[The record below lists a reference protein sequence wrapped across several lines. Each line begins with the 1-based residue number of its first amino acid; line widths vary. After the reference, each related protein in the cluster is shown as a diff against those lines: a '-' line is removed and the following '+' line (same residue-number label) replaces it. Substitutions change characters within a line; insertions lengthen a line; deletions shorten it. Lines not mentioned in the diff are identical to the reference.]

1 MLHQSGWGGGV
12 RRRQFIT
19 LLGSAATAAAWP
31 LVAPAQQPDRIHRV
45 GLLIGLAEDDPE
57 SKPRLA
63 AFRQGLEKL
72 GWSEGR
78 NIHLDVRFVLPTNEQ
93 QAQMLAR
100 ELLAVSPDVVVA
112 QTTALTATF
121 RRESRNVPIVFIA
134 VGDPIGAGFIANL
147 ARPGSNLTGLT
158 LYDGS
163 VAGKW
168 LAMLKEIDPRVTR
181 AAFIINPKTSSF
193 PLLARETETMAQ
205 LLAIELTLS
214 NIENAGD
221 IGRVIESFA
230 SLRNGGLVF
239 PPNATTTANRDL
251 IVALAAR
258 YRLPAVYAWR
268 EFVTAG
274 GLLSYGTNFVELF
287 RQTASYVDRILRGSS
302 PAELPVQAPTK
313 YQTVV
318 NLKTARALG
327 LTVPPGLLVA
337 ADEVIE

>member
-1 MLHQSGWGGGV
+1 MK
-12 RRRQFIT
+12 RREFIT
-19 LLGSAATAAAWP
+19 LIGGAVASPLAAW
-31 LVAPAQQPDRIHRV
+31 AQRSDQIRRV
-45 GLLIGLAEDDPE
+45 GVLIGLVEGDPD
-57 SKPRLA
+57 SKARLG

-78 NIHLDVRFVLPTNEQ
+78 NIHVDVRFVPPGNEQ
-93 QAQMLAR
+93 QVQILVK
-100 ELLAVSPDVVVA
+100 ELLALSPDVIAA
-112 QTTALTATF
+112 QSTPLTAAF
-121 RRESRNVPIVFIA
+121 RRESRNVPIVFVA

-205 LLAIELTLS
+205 SLGVELALS
-214 NIENAGD
+214 PIENAGD

-230 SLRNGGLVF
+230 SLPNGGLVF
-239 PPNATTTANRDL
+239 PPNATTSANRDL
-251 IVALAAR
+251 IVALAAK

-274 GLLSYGTNFVELF
+274 GLMSYGTDFVELF
-287 RQTASYVDRILRGSS
+287 GQAASYVDRILRGSS
-302 PAELPVQAPTK
+302 PAELPVQAPTR
-313 YQTVV
+313 YQTVL
-318 NLKTARALG
+318 NLKTAKALD
-327 LTVPPGLLVA
+327 LTVPASLLVA
-337 ADEVIE
+337 ADEVIQ

>member
-1 MLHQSGWGGGV
+1 M
-12 RRRQFIT
+12 RRREFTT
-19 LLGSAATAAAWP
+19 LLGGAAAWP
-31 LVAPAQQPDRIHRV
+31 LSARAQRLDQIRRV
-45 GLLIGLAEDDPE
+45 GVFMSSAKDDPD
-57 SKPRLA
+57 SRLG

-78 NIHLDVRFVLPTNEQ
+78 NIHLDVRFALPGNEQ
-93 QAQMLAR
+93 QLQILVK
-100 ELLAVSPDVVVA
+100 ELLALSPDVIAA
-112 QTTALTATF
+112 QSTPLTAAF

-134 VGDPIGAGFIANL
+134 VGDPVGAGFIANL

-168 LAMLKEIDPRVTR
+168 LAMLKEIDPRVAR

-205 LLAIELTLS
+205 SLGVELALS
-214 NIENAGD
+214 PIENAGD

-230 SLRNGGLVF
+230 SLPNGGLVF
-239 PPNATTTANRDL
+239 PPNATTSANRDL
-251 IVALAAR
+251 IVALAAK

-287 RQTASYVDRILRGSS
+287 RQTGPMSIAFCAVARPRSFRCRRRPS
-302 PAELPVQAPTK
+302 TK
-313 YQTVV
+313 
-318 NLKTARALG
+318 RW
-327 LTVPPGLLVA
+327 
-337 ADEVIE
+337 

>member
-1 MLHQSGWGGGV
+1 M
-12 RRRQFIT
+12 RRREFIT
-19 LLGSAATAAAWP
+19 LLGGAAAWP
-31 LVAPAQQPDRIHRV
+31 LPARAQRPDQIRRV
-45 GLLIGLAEDDPE
+45 GVLIGLAEDDPD
-57 SKPRLA
+57 SKARLGA
-63 AFRQGLEKL
+63 LRQGLEKL

-78 NIHLDVRFVLPTNEQ
+78 NIHLDVRFVPPGNEQ
-93 QAQMLAR
+93 QVQILVK
-100 ELLAVSPDVVVA
+100 ELLAPSPDVIVA
-112 QTTALTATF
+112 QSTPLIAAF
-121 RRESRNVPIVFIA
+121 RRESRNVPIVFVA

-205 LLAIELTLS
+205 SLGIELTLS
-214 NIENAGD
+214 TIENAGD

-230 SLRNGGLVF
+230 SLPNGGLVF

-274 GLLSYGTNFVELF
+274 GLLSYGTDFVEQF
-287 RQTASYVDRILRGSS
+287 GQAASYVDRILRGSS
-302 PAELPVQAPTK
+302 PAELPVQAPTR
-313 YQTVV
+313 YQTVL
-318 NLKTARALG
+318 NLKTAKALD
-327 LTVPPGLLVA
+327 LTVPASLLVA
-337 ADEVIE
+337 ADEVIQ

>member
-1 MLHQSGWGGGV
+1 M
-12 RRRQFIT
+12 RRREFIT
-19 LLGSAATAAAWP
+19 LLGGAAAWP
-31 LVAPAQQPDRIHRV
+31 LSARAQQADRIRRV
-45 GLLIGLAEDDPE
+45 GVLIGLAEDDPD
-57 SKPRLA
+57 SKVRLA

-78 NIHLDVRFVLPTNEQ
+78 NIQLDVRFAVPTNEQ
-93 QAQMLAR
+93 QVQMLVK
-100 ELLAVSPDVVVA
+100 ELLALSPDVVVA
-112 QTTALTATF
+112 QTTVLTAAF
-121 RRESRNVPIVFIA
+121 ERESRNVPIVFVA

-163 VAGKW
+163 VTGKW
-168 LAMLKEIDPRVTR
+168 LEMLKEIDPRVTR

-205 LLAIELTLS
+205 SLAIELTLS
-214 NIENAGD
+214 TIENAAD

-230 SLRNGGLVF
+230 SLPNGGLVF

-258 YRLPAVYAWR
+258 FRLPAVYAWR

-327 LTVPPGLLVA
+327 LTVPPGLLIA

>member
-1 MLHQSGWGGGV
+1 M
-12 RRRQFIT
+12 RRREFIT
-19 LLGSAATAAAWP
+19 LLGGAAVAWP
-31 LVAPAQQPDRIHRV
+31 LSARAQHADRIRRV
-45 GLLIGLAEDDPE
+45 GVLMGLAEDDPD
-57 SKPRLA
+57 SKARLG

-78 NIHLDVRFVLPTNEQ
+78 NIHLDVRFALPADDQ
-93 QAQMLAR
+93 QARMLAK

-112 QTTALTATF
+112 QTTALTAAF

-158 LYDGS
+158 LYGGS

-168 LAMLKEIDPRVTR
+168 LDMLKEIDPRVTR

-205 LLAIELTLS
+205 SLAIELTLS
-214 NIENAGD
+214 TIENAGD

-230 SLRNGGLVF
+230 SLPNGGLVF

-287 RQTASYVDRILRGSS
+287 RQTASYVDRILRGSL
-302 PAELPVQAPTK
+302 PAELPVQAPTR
-313 YQTVV
+313 YETVL
-318 NLKTARALG
+318 NLKTAKALD
-327 LTVPPGLLVA
+327 LTVPAGLLGAV
-337 ADEVIE
+337 DEVIE

>member
-1 MLHQSGWGGGV
+1 M
-12 RRRQFIT
+12 RRREFIA
-19 LLGSAATAAAWP
+19 LLGGTAAWP
-31 LVAPAQQPDRIHRV
+31 LSARAQRPDQIRRV
-45 GLLIGLAEDDPE
+45 GVLMGLAEDDPD
-57 SKPRLA
+57 SKPRLG

-78 NIHLDVRFVLPTNEQ
+78 NIHLDVRFALPANEQ
-93 QAQMLAR
+93 QVQKMVK
-100 ELLAVSPDVVVA
+100 ELLALSPDVIVS
-112 QTTALTATF
+112 QSTALTAAF
-121 RRESRNVPIVFIA
+121 RRETRTVPIVFIA
-134 VGDPIGAGFIANL
+134 VGDPVGAGFIANL

-205 LLAIELTLS
+205 SLAIELTLIT
-214 NIENAGD
+214 IENAGD

-230 SLRNGGLVF
+230 SLPNGGLVF

-274 GLLSYGTNFVELF
+274 GLVSYGTNFVELF

-302 PAELPVQAPTK
+302 PADLPVQAPTR
-313 YQTVV
+313 YETVL
-318 NLKTARALG
+318 NLKTAKALD
-327 LTVPPGLLVA
+327 LTVPASLLVA
-337 ADEVIE
+337 VDEVIQ